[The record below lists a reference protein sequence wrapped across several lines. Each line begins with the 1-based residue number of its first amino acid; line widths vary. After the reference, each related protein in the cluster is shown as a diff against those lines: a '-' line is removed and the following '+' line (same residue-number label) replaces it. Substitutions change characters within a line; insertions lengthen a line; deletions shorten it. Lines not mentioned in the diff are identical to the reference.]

1 MFFSLPSSELVS
13 SVTLTNLPCLSYWML
28 DITVPWLSVN
38 PAIFSPVIMIFPPLL
53 SSFLSDE
60 HALNKPTTQTN
71 KPNKTFFFI
80 LNNIYNV
87 NNLFSCYS
95 CFVFDYFSKCID
107 VCIQRYVFLL
117 QILFFYVKK
126 VRNTL
131 LSSCPLFPLKS
142 LLVVVKK
149 KKGWALF
156 VSCSFN
162 VLTPLKFNVNV
173 FASSFH
179 LLIFVLY

>member
-95 CFVFDYFSKCID
+95 CFVFDYSYKVIELRCKDTSFC
-107 VCIQRYVFLL
+107 R
-117 QILFFYVKK
+117 KK
-126 VRNTL
+126 
-131 LSSCPLFPLKS
+131 
-142 LLVVVKK
+142 
-149 KKGWALF
+149 
-156 VSCSFN
+156 
-162 VLTPLKFNVNV
+162 
-173 FASSFH
+173 SSFM
-179 LLIFVLY
+179 

>member
-13 SVTLTNLPCLSYWML
+13 SVILTNLPCLSYWML

-107 VCIQRYVFLL
+107 VVYKGT
-117 QILFFYVKK
+117 FFCYK
-126 VRNTL
+126 N
-131 LSSCPLFPLKS
+131 
-142 LLVVVKK
+142 
-149 KKGWALF
+149 
-156 VSCSFN
+156 
-162 VLTPLKFNVNV
+162 
-173 FASSFH
+173 SSFM
-179 LLIFVLY
+179 